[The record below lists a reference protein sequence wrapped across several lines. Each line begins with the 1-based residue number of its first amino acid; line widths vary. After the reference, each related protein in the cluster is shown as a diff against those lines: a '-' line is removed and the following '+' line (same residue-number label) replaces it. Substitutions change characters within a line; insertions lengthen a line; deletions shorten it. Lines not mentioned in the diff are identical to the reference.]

1 MADPVPEHP
10 VAERARLL
18 AEGVE
23 AWARLR
29 ARLDA
34 DADRGSLHD
43 PGSPAWTSREVY
55 AHFARY
61 QSHSLENLHRRL
73 AGQEPL
79 PRDGLDDD
87 PRNERWAAID
97 RALTLDEA
105 REWCLATTEAL
116 RRAALALT
124 PERWAEF
131 GTRYADDVLAAHYV
145 AHLEYIDRASAG
157 SSSPR

>member
-1 MADPVPEHP
+1 MPEHP

-18 AEGVE
+18 AEGTE

-34 DADRGSLHD
+34 DAERGSLHD
-43 PGSPAWTSREVY
+43 PDSPAWSSREVY

-73 AGQEPL
+73 AGNDPL
-79 PRDGLDDD
+79 PSDGLDDD
-87 PRNERWAAID
+87 TRNERWAEAD
-97 RALTLDEA
+97 RALTVEEA
-105 REWCLATTEAL
+105 RDWCLATTEAL
-116 RRAALALT
+116 RLAALALT

-131 GTRYADDVLAAHYV
+131 GTSVADDVLSPHYL
-145 AHLEYIDRASAG
+145 AHLEYIERADAD
-157 SSSPR
+157 SSMTR